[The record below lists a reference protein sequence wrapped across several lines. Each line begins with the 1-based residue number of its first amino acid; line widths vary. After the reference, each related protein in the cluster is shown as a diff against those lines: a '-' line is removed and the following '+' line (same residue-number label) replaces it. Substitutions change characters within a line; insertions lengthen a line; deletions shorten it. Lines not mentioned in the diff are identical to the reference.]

1 MSSLPKHQKDPLGPI
16 ALLLVAVGTVT
27 MIFAGGCSLIVLT
40 GVGPLWPIVLIYGGV
55 PFLLGALTFWLA
67 TKYARCPPD
76 TPMPEFDKVEP

>member
-40 GVGPLWPIVLIYGGV
+40 GVGPLWPIVLIYGGIPIAV
-55 PFLLGALTFWLA
+55 GALILWLA
-67 TKYARCPPD
+67 LRWRRGENGGA
-76 TPMPEFDKVEP
+76 PEVMGNPND